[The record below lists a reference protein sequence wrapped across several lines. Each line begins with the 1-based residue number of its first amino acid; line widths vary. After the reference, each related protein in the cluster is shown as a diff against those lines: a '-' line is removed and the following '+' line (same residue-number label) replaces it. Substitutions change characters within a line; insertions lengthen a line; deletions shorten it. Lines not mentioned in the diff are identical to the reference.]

1 MSRVLVVDDDRG
13 IRELLRVA
21 LEAEGY
27 AVSTLSDGRGV
38 VEWLAERREPCVAL
52 MDLSMPHMTGWEVC
66 ARLAANPA
74 ALGAHQLVIL
84 TAEPLSAG
92 ECPAPALRVVAK
104 PFNLDALCALVAGLF
119 ALPAMSASAASPSSV
134 AASVAR

>member
-1 MSRVLVVDDDRG
+1 MPTIALVDDDRN
-13 IRELLRVA
+13 ILTSVSIA

-52 MDLSMPHMTGWEVC
+52 MDLSMPHITGWEVC
-66 ARLAANPA
+66 AQLAANPA
-74 ALGAHQLVIL
+74 ALGGHQLVIL
-84 TAEPLSAG
+84 TAEPLSAA
-92 ECPAPALRVVAK
+92 ECPAPALKVVAK

-119 ALPAMSASAASPSSV
+119 ALPAMSASSAPAPSV
-134 AASVAR
+134 AASALR